1 MSTLESSGLSWPL
14 PHAGYAP
21 AGRPSRTWRDR
32 RGALVSVALHA
43 AALAALAAW
52 SAHAP
57 HGALPEKVVT
67 LVMERPAPQ
76 PLKIV
81 PPKIEPPRIQPEP
94 VHRSVPH
101 VVPQPV
107 HSAPAPQPRTVAAPP
122 ATAQIATP
130 PAQSAAPA
138 PVAAPAAAAPAQA
151 APSAPPAP
159 RVIGQEGIPS
169 DYVNQVF
176 QRINSSAAEHYPRIA
191 RFNHLEGRVGY
202 RLTLAPD
209 GSLLHCELHSSG
221 DATLDAAANDAIRAA
236 APFPRLPELGGSSYV
251 LQGAIVYQ
259 AD

>member
-1 MSTLESSGLSWPL
+1 MSTLESSALLWPL
-14 PHAGYAP
+14 PPSAYAP
-21 AGRPSRTWRDR
+21 ARPEPSPWRDR
-32 RGALVSVALHA
+32 RGLLASVALHA
-43 AALAALAAW
+43 AAVAALVAW
-52 SAHAP
+52 SSYVPKSAP
-57 HGALPEKVVT
+57 SEKVVT
-67 LVMERPAPQ
+67 LVLERPAPQ

-81 PPKIEPPRIQPEP
+81 PPKVEPLKEVPHAQPEP
-94 VHRSVPH
+94 VHRSVPR
-101 VVPQPV
+101 VVPQPLR
-107 HSAPAPQPRTVAAPP
+107 SAPAPQPRMVAAP
-122 ATAQIATP
+122 AETAQIGDAP
-130 PAQSAAPA
+130 PAQSATPA
-138 PVAAPAAAAPAQA
+138 PVA
-151 APSAPPAP
+151 APSAPPAS

-176 QRINSSAAEHYPRIA
+176 QRINSSAAAHYPRIA

-236 APFPRLPELGGSSYV
+236 APFPRLPDLGGSSYV